1 MNEYDFA
8 EQALQLKRNIYGT
21 GKQLQLLRD
30 ALEKL
35 IKKMENKTDDEA
47 YRVYLRYWHRYSSQC
62 EILKNLSQNEIN
74 QVFRQRKT
82 LRNFC
87 LQLLRGGRNLTAA
100 LSKIRSWKHSIE
112 LAAKAYESF
121 KIGAGQQRREE
132 YQNAI
137 SQINDMQEAKANM
150 QKMMNLMNTAIQRFK
165 LPFVT
170 QIVSM
175 YTSIFNE
182 LCKFC
187 DKVADY
193 AKKLEREAEKALGT
207 KSGWDQVLNN
217 DNSLWNKRNQILL
230 GRPEK

>member
-1 MNEYDFA
+1 MDEYQFVNS
-8 EQALQLKRNIYGT
+8 ALQLERNFYGK
-21 GKQLQLLRD
+21 GKQLQALRSF
-30 ALEKL
+30 LNML
-35 IKKMENKTDDEA
+35 IRKMENKTDEEA
-47 YRVYLRYWHRYSSQC
+47 NRVFQEYWYRYSSKL
-62 EILKNLSQNEIN
+62 EILKNLSRNEIN
-74 QVFRQRKT
+74 QVFKQRKT

-87 LQLLRGGRNLTAA
+87 LHLLKSSNNLIAA
-100 LSKIRSWKHSIE
+100 ASKIRSWRYNIE
-112 LAAKAYESF
+112 LAVKVYEAF
-121 KIGAGQQRREE
+121 KIGVGQQRREE

-137 SQINDMQEAKANM
+137 SQINDMLEAKANM

-193 AKKLEREAEKALGT
+193 AKMLEREAEKALGP
-207 KSGWDQVLNN
+207 KSGWDQVFNN